1 MNDYTWFERGHVA
14 IVTGASKGLGRAI
27 AGELARAGISLVID
41 ARGADALAHAERE
54 LSQLVPV
61 VAIAG
66 DVADGAHVHA
76 LVDAAERRFGR
87 IDLVVNNASTIGR
100 SPLPALD
107 QLSPST
113 FDRIFTTNVFA
124 PLHLI
129 QHALPVMRRNGG
141 GTIVNIS
148 SDAAVEPYAGWGGYG
163 SAKAALEHMSR
174 ILAAEL
180 DGSGIGVI
188 VADPGDMDTELHRAA
203 VPDADAVPARR
214 SARRRARAAARDR
227 SAARRVRA
235 RRAAVRRSDGERV
248 TAAVSFTLPPAN
260 EATTTPERRGLARDG
275 VRLLVTDVAKR
286 TQHDAV
292 FRELPWFLRRGDLL
306 VVNDSATLAAAL
318 VARRADGTPFPLH
331 LSTQIGGELWIAE
344 PRAAVSAGER
354 ATLAG
359 GGSATFLSPVDPSHL
374 RLWYVMLS
382 IPAPLDAFL
391 ARHGTPIR
399 YRYVHETLPIG
410 NYQTIFA
417 RIPGSAEM
425 PSAGRPFS
433 QRSIDELRRAGVAVA
448 AITLHTGVSSPERHE
463 RPYREWFDVSAQTAA
478 AVNAARHAAGA

>member
-41 ARGADALAHAERE
+41 ARGADALAQAERE
-54 LSQLVPV
+54 LAQLVPV

-107 QLSPST
+107 QLSPAT
-113 FDRIFTTNVFA
+113 WERIFTTNVYA

-141 GTIVNIS
+141 GTIVNVS

-180 DGSGIGVI
+180 DGSGVGVI

-203 VPDADAVPARR
+203 VPDADA
-214 SARRRARAAARDR
+214 SQ
-227 SAARRVRA
+227 
-235 RRAAVRRSDGERV
+235 
-248 TAAVSFTLPPAN
+248 
-260 EATTTPERRGLARDG
+260 LADPR
-275 VRLLVTDVAKR
+275 DVAPALLR
-286 TQHDAV
+286 TIAA
-292 FRELPWFLRRGDLL
+292 PRGAYAR
-306 VVNDSATLAAAL
+306 VAL
-318 VARRADGTPFPLH
+318 Q
-331 LSTQIGGELWIAE
+331 SGE
-344 PRAAVSAGER
+344 
-354 ATLAG
+354 
-359 GGSATFLSPVDPSHL
+359 
-374 RLWYVMLS
+374 VM
-382 IPAPLDAFL
+382 
-391 ARHGTPIR
+391 
-399 YRYVHETLPIG
+399 V
-410 NYQTIFA
+410 
-417 RIPGSAEM
+417 
-425 PSAGRPFS
+425 
-433 QRSIDELRRAGVAVA
+433 
-448 AITLHTGVSSPERHE
+448 
-463 RPYREWFDVSAQTAA
+463 
-478 AVNAARHAAGA
+478 GA